1 MSSRAAQCHGG
12 QERPSDFRHVIG
24 QAGGQHQHQAFGE
37 CRVSAQQVADLVR
50 VGVGCNFTDF
60 SDDMTNLRYDNK
72 SWFLNIVGY
81 Y

>member
-1 MSSRAAQCHGG
+1 M
-12 QERPSDFRHVIG
+12 
-24 QAGGQHQHQAFGE
+24 
-37 CRVSAQQVADLVR
+37 ADLVR
-50 VGVGCNFTDF
+50 VGVGCNFTEF